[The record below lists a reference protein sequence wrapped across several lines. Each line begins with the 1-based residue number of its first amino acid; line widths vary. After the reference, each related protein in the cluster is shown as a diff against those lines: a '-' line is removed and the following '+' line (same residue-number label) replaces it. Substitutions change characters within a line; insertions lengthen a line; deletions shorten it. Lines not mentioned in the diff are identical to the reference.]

1 MLERNGAMGGHC
13 GKQEQLCCVSV
24 DKVFDS
30 ARDKDCLEDVRVHLC
45 DMSQEI
51 IDRSSAVRC
60 KNVEVMN
67 TNINIE
73 PVPFNRGFYQ
83 VTIRYYFCVTLEA
96 CVCGG
101 RVQEVK
107 GLAAFDKKI
116 ILYGSEKNVSVFT
129 SDPEKNCFCF
139 DEQELKCDSEPTLP
153 KVVVEVASPICLDSK
168 LVERSRRFGNCCLCI
183 DAIPEPIKNCFE
195 GCFVDN
201 VGANNVYVTIG
212 VFSVIRMERKVQLM
226 LPACHFCLP
235 EKDSKPGTNDDPC
248 SIFGKMQFP
257 VGEFYPYADDQ
268 CIVNDRCQNQSR
280 CESNNRCEG
289 NSRCDKGCK

>member
-1 MLERNGAMGGHC
+1 MNERTSSLGGLC
-13 GKQEQLCCVSV
+13 GGNKEQLCCISV

-45 DMSQEI
+45 DMAQEI
-51 IDRSSAVRC
+51 IDKASAVRC
-60 KNVEVMN
+60 KCVEVIN

-73 PVPFNRGFYQ
+73 PVPFNKGFYQ
-83 VTIRYYFCVTLEA
+83 VTVRYYFCVTLEA

-107 GLAAFDKKI
+107 GLCAFDKKI

-129 SDPEKNCFCF
+129 SDPEKNSFCF
-139 DEQELKCDSEPTLP
+139 DEHDLRCDSEPTLP
-153 KVVVEVASPICLDSK
+153 TVVVEVASPICLDCK
-168 LVERSRRFGNCCLCI
+168 VVERTRHFGNCCMCV
-183 DAIPEPIKNCFE
+183 DAIPDKIRSRFD
-195 GCFVDN
+195 GDFID
-201 VGANNVYVTIG
+201 GIGMNNIFVTIG

-235 EKDSKPGTNDDPC
+235 EKDSKPCNNDDPC

-257 VGEFYPYADDQ
+257 VGEFYPYAEEHSSN
-268 CIVNDRCQNQSR
+268 CDRCGSQN
-280 CESNNRCEG
+280 NNRCEK
-289 NSRCDKGCK
+289 SCK